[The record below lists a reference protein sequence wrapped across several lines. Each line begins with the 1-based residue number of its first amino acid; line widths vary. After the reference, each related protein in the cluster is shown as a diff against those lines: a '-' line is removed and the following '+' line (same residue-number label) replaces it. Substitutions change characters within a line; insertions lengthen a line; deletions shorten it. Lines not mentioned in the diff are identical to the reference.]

1 MKIKE
6 KDLITLGFKR
16 TDVSEQQ
23 SGANPFYYYTLD
35 FGKNKVVSLISLSDD
50 EVVNNNWQLSIFE
63 DESLVIKKLRY
74 LISFITIMKKID
86 SKKK

>member
-35 FGKNKVVSLISLSDD
+35 FGKNKL
-50 EVVNNNWQLSIFE
+50 
-63 DESLVIKKLRY
+63 
-74 LISFITIMKKID
+74 
-86 SKKK
+86 

>member
-6 KDLITLGFKR
+6 KDLITLGFER

-35 FGKNKVVSLISLSDD
+35 FGENKVVSLISSSDD
-50 EVVNNNWQLSIFE
+50 EVIDGNWYLSIFE
-63 DESLVIKKLRY
+63 DESLVIKKLGD

>member
-6 KDLITLGFKR
+6 KDLITLGFER
-16 TDVSEQQ
+16 TDVSEQE

-35 FGKNKVVSLISLSDD
+35 FGENKVVSLISSSDD
-50 EVVNNNWQLSIFE
+50 EVIDGNWYLSIFE
-63 DESLVIKKLRY
+63 DESLVIKKLGD